1 MTRHLT
7 THKAPSFWHIKI
19 KEHAF
24 TIRPNAGP
32 HPLEHSM
39 PLGIILRNVLRF
51 SKTVVEAKRLL
62 AERKVLVDG
71 KVRFDHKYPVGLM
84 DVIYLKAAEAFY
96 RVLPNS
102 KNKMALV
109 KITAEEASFKLEK
122 ITGKRLLRDNV
133 VQLNFHDGRSV
144 AVKVDDPFNIH
155 LAYKLMDTVKI
166 SIPEGQLLEHIP
178 LQEGAYVAITGG
190 TKIGKY
196 GTLLETPAK
205 RTANKLARVMIGD
218 AEKTVTLKYLFPVG
232 KGSPII
238 NITGEVA

>member
-7 THKAPSFWHIKI
+7 TYEAPRFWPIKI

-32 HPLEHSM
+32 HPLLQSM
-39 PLGIILRNVLRF
+39 PLGIILRDILKF
-51 SKTVVEAKRLL
+51 SKTVVEGKRLL
-62 AERKVLVDG
+62 AEGKVFVDG
-71 KVRFDHKYPVGLM
+71 KVRTDYKYPVGLM
-84 DVIYLKAAEAFY
+84 DVLYMKPADSYY

-102 KNKMALV
+102 VNKMALS
-109 KITAEEASFKLEK
+109 KITAEEASFKLAVV
-122 ITGKRLLRDNV
+122 TGKRLLRNKS

-144 AVKVDDPFNIH
+144 VVKVEDPFDVQ

-166 SIPEGQLLEHIP
+166 SLPDGQLMEHIP
-178 LQEGAYVAITGG
+178 LEEGAYVAITGG

-218 AEKTVTLKYLFPVG
+218 AETTVTLKYLFPVG